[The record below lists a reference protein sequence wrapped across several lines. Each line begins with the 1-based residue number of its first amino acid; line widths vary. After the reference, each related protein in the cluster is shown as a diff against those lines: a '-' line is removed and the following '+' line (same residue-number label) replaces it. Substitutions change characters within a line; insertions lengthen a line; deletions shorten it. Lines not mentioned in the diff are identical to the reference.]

1 MSNIKQ
7 FDGVSAIALIL
18 ILSFAI
24 DRVVTAVL
32 FLAAWAGL
40 APEAAADDRKYKLIY
55 FCLGGVLGI
64 FVLAHFGQVRLMT
77 ALGINIDQYL
87 DTVLTGIVLVGGADR
102 IAGLLKAPGGGGAPK
117 ETPPPMVISG
127 KLVLE
132 ESAAKKLL
140 GKES

>member
-1 MSNIKQ
+1 MNNMKQ

-40 APEAAADDRKYKLIY
+40 APDATDDRKYKLIY

-77 ALGINIDQYL
+77 ALGIPIDQYL
-87 DTVLTGIVLVGGADR
+87 DTALTGIVLVGGADR
-102 IAGLLKAPGGGGAPK
+102 IAGLMKAPGGGGAPK

>member
-1 MSNIKQ
+1 MNNIKQ

-40 APEAAADDRKYKLIY
+40 APDAATDERKYKLIY
-55 FCLGGVLGI
+55 FCVGGALGI
-64 FVLAHFGQVRLMT
+64 FVLAHFGQVRLMM
-77 ALGINIDQYL
+77 ALGIPIDQYL
-87 DTVLTGIVLVGGADR
+87 DTALTGIVLVGGADR
-102 IAGLLKAPGGGGAPK
+102 IAGLLKAPGGGVPK